1 MINQSFDFKQFRNL
15 QRRGDIFLL
24 KCDSDNIKRK
34 LTELEILLQNNVDNY
49 EFSSF
54 KTIKKNGKVIYL
66 LDKCSNNFI
75 WDEFILRKINHNI
88 KRIYKVKQA
97 DRNTIVNQIFNIL
110 KENPNY
116 YIYRLDISS
125 FYESMDRSR
134 ILNKI
139 LASSIISVE
148 TKILLQK
155 VFKQIKETSGL
166 PRGLNISA
174 TLAELYMK
182 DFDHDIITT
191 DGVFY
196 YARFVDDIIIFSIRE
211 LSFDFLNKIL
221 KERTLLKF
229 NNKKTK
235 IIKRD
240 ANKQDSF
247 EYLGYQYVT
256 NQSSTKS
263 KKSNITI
270 NIAPKKINKIKTKI
284 IYSLL
289 DYKKNKNFKLL
300 KNRFLFLTCTY
311 PIKTLHQKI
320 SPYKNSGYLQGGL
333 FYNYNILSDDNH
345 SLKELDKFV
354 CNILFSNNIYSQTLN
369 LSQKKELAKYSF
381 TIAYNRKFKRNTNR
395 ITERTIYKLYNY
407 ERKINVYLRLTIIK
421 EHVIIQVCF
430 K

>member
-34 LTELEILLQNNVDNY
+34 LTELEILLQNNIDDY

-54 KTIKKNGKVIYL
+54 KTIKKNGKVIYFL
-66 LDKCSNNFI
+66 NKSSDNFI

-148 TKILLQK
+148 TKMLLQK
-155 VFKQIKETSGL
+155 VFNQIKETSGL

-240 ANKQDSF
+240 VNKQDSF

-256 NQSSTKS
+256 NQSLTKS
-263 KKSNITI
+263 KKSKITI

-354 CNILFSNNIYSQTLN
+354 CNILFSNNIY
-369 LSQKKELAKYSF
+369 
-381 TIAYNRKFKRNTNR
+381 
-395 ITERTIYKLYNY
+395 
-407 ERKINVYLRLTIIK
+407 
-421 EHVIIQVCF
+421 
-430 K
+430 

>member
-34 LTELEILLQNNVDNY
+34 LTELEILLQNNIDDY

-54 KTIKKNGKVIYL
+54 ETIKKNGKVIYF
-66 LDKCSNNFI
+66 LDKYSDNCI

-88 KRIYKVKQA
+88 KRVYKVKQA

-155 VFKQIKETSGL
+155 VFNQIKETSGL

-221 KERTLLKF
+221 KERTSLKF

-333 FYNYNILSDDNH
+333 FYNYHILSEDNH

-354 CNILFSNNIYSQTLN
+354 CNILFSNNIYSQTLK

-381 TIAYNRKFKRNTNR
+381 TIAYNRKFTRNYNTKLFEINN
-395 ITERTIYKLYNY
+395 ITRCWKYA
-407 ERKINVYLRLTIIK
+407 
-421 EHVIIQVCF
+421 
-430 K
+430 